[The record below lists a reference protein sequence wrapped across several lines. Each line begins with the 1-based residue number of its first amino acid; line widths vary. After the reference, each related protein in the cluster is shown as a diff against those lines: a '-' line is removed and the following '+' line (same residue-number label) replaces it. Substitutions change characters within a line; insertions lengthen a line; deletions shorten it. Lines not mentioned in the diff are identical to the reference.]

1 MVVGLR
7 QLAKNLRE
15 AYVRNVNTHGP
26 DQGVNVFRQGVS
38 AVRKKI
44 GDNAMSLRA
53 LAEGIMGEGWSERYR
68 KGCMHLQQGLRES
81 SAAVDVSAFSN
92 ITGQLLVDR
101 IRDNYDSPKFIG
113 DKLFEIAPVT
123 GGNLGLHREPWLS
136 RVRHDPG
143 LLNPQQ
149 HYTETDFIEQYI
161 DLPALEKRG
170 LKCSI
175 SMEMI
180 FADKTKQAMNRAD
193 DIGFRLRYNREERQ
207 LKVIIG
213 VVNNWNYMG
222 TGYNTYSTSNG
233 LYINEKS
240 GNTITNYQGVAELE
254 LLFSNMTD
262 FVTGKAILVDPAGM
276 QILHVPY
283 KTPELKIALHAARTR
298 AGAYPTSGATNAQQE
313 IDSVPLIN
321 DVDYP
326 LLNSAILWHLLT
338 DSVAAG
344 GQAMTAANAKEHIW
358 MGHFKKAF
366 IYREAMPFTTAQ
378 APPGNPA
385 EFDQDIAVQVKAMEW
400 GVAAVQ
406 DPRQV
411 VHSYA
416 S

>member
-1 MVVGLR
+1 MVLGIR
-7 QLAKNLRE
+7 QLARNLRE
-15 AYVRNVNTHGP
+15 AYARNVNTHGP
-26 DQGVNVFRQGVS
+26 DEGESFFRRGVS

-44 GDNAMSLRA
+44 GYEQLGLRA
-53 LAEGIMGEGWSERYR
+53 LAEGVMGESWHERYR
-68 KGCMHLQQGLRES
+68 TGSRHLQMGLRES

-101 IRDNYDSPKFIG
+101 IRDNYDNPQFIG
-113 DKLFEIAPVT
+113 DSLFEIAPVT

-149 HYTETDFIEQYI
+149 DYPETDFIEQYI
-161 DLPALEKRG
+161 DLPAVEKRG

-180 FADKTKQAMNRAD
+180 FADKTKQALNRAD
-193 DIGFRLRYNREERQ
+193 DIGNRLRYNREERQ
-207 LKVIIG
+207 LRVVIG
-213 VVNNWNYMG
+213 ATNNWNYMG
-222 TGYNTYSTSNG
+222 TGYNTYSTGNG

-262 FVTGKAILVDPAGM
+262 FVTGKAVLVDPSGM
-276 QILHVPY
+276 KILHVPY

-298 AGAYPTSGATNAQQE
+298 AGAYPTTGATNTQQE
-313 IDSVPLIN
+313 IDEVPLIN

-326 LLNSAILWHLLT
+326 LIKSAILWHLLT
-338 DSVAAG
+338 DAASAG
-344 GQAMTAANAKEHIW
+344 GQGISATNAKEHVWI
-358 MGHFKKAF
+358 GHFKKAF

-385 EFDQDIAVQVKAMEW
+385 EFNQDIAVQVKAMEW
-400 GVAAVQ
+400 GVAGVQ